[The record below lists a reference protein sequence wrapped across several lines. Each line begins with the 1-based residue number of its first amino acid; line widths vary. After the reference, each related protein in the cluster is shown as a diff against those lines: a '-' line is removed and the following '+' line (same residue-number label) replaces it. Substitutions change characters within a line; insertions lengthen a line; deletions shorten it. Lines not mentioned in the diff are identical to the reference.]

1 MRTAS
6 HPYNNRHRQAP
17 STHTDKQ
24 AVRTIGGEQCLIIL
38 VYTSSATHSNKI
50 GGFVVRGLFS
60 SNMQCVSA
68 RIHTSKLNIFSQTI
82 KVSDCFLQYSVFI
95 WQNYTLKMPNLVSVK
110 RKCSQSLDCTLIGA
124 MLSHNLLDQLIKTL
138 FNKSIPEVRT
148 LKLLRRNK
156 LLVTLH
162 KIGSIEILIVP
173 TIDNSPPIP
182 LVSKLIK

>member
-38 VYTSSATHSNKI
+38 VYTSSAKHPNKI
-50 GGFVVRGLFS
+50 GGFVVRGLFC
-60 SNMQCVSA
+60 SNMQGVSA

-95 WQNYTLKMPNLVSVK
+95 WQNYTLKIPNLVSVK
-110 RKCSQSLDCTLIGA
+110 
-124 MLSHNLLDQLIKTL
+124 L
-138 FNKSIPEVRT
+138 FP
-148 LKLLRRNK
+148 
-156 LLVTLH
+156 H
-162 KIGSIEILIVP
+162 
-173 TIDNSPPIP
+173 
-182 LVSKLIK
+182 KLIQLAQVVVDVFVYIETILVRAPAIVDFIG

>member
-38 VYTSSATHSNKI
+38 VYTSSAKHPNKI

-95 WQNYTLKMPNLVSVK
+95 WQNYTHKMPNLVRVK
-110 RKCSQSLDCTLIGA
+110 FISSQTHTALAGCRLCFQPSRN
-124 MLSHNLLDQLIKTL
+124 NLFASASDSELGG
-138 FNKSIPEVRT
+138 R
-148 LKLLRRNK
+148 
-156 LLVTLH
+156 
-162 KIGSIEILIVP
+162 
-173 TIDNSPPIP
+173 
-182 LVSKLIK
+182 

>member
-38 VYTSSATHSNKI
+38 VYTSSAKHPNKI

-95 WQNYTLKMPNLVSVK
+95 WQNYTLKIPNLVSVK
-110 RKCSQSLDCTLIGA
+110 LF
-124 MLSHNLLDQLIKTL
+124 SH
-138 FNKSIPEVRT
+138 
-148 LKLLRRNK
+148 
-156 LLVTLH
+156 
-162 KIGSIEILIVP
+162 
-173 TIDNSPPIP
+173 
-182 LVSKLIK
+182 KLIQLAQVVVYIFIQVETIFLRTPAIVYFIG

>member
-6 HPYNNRHRQAP
+6 PPYNNRHRQAP

-38 VYTSSATHSNKI
+38 VYTSSAKHPNKI

-82 KVSDCFLQYSVFI
+82 KVSDCYLQYSVFI
-95 WQNYTLKMPNLVSVK
+95 WQNYTLKMPNLVSMK
-110 RKCSQSLDCTLIGA
+110 FISSQTHTPRADSRLYFHPSRSNLFADAKKDILCPRKGFCTSLHSA
-124 MLSHNLLDQLIKTL
+124 Y
-138 FNKSIPEVRT
+138 PR
-148 LKLLRRNK
+148 
-156 LLVTLH
+156 
-162 KIGSIEILIVP
+162 
-173 TIDNSPPIP
+173 
-182 LVSKLIK
+182 

>member
-38 VYTSSATHSNKI
+38 VYISSATHPNKI

-95 WQNYTLKMPNLVSVK
+95 WQNYTLIMPKLVSVN
-110 RKCSQSLDCTLIGA
+110 LF
-124 MLSHNLLDQLIKTL
+124 SH
-138 FNKSIPEVRT
+138 
-148 LKLLRRNK
+148 
-156 LLVTLH
+156 
-162 KIGSIEILIVP
+162 
-173 TIDNSPPIP
+173 
-182 LVSKLIK
+182 KLIQLTQIVIYVLIQVETIFSRTPAIVIFGG

>member
-38 VYTSSATHSNKI
+38 VYTSSARHPNKI

-82 KVSDCFLQYSVFI
+82 KVSDCFLQYPVFI
-95 WQNYTLKMPNLVSVK
+95 WQNYTIKIPNLVRVK
-110 RKCSQSLDCTLIGA
+110 FISSQTHTPLAGSRLCFQPLPSCSSQC
-124 MLSHNLLDQLIKTL
+124 
-138 FNKSIPEVRT
+138 
-148 LKLLRRNK
+148 
-156 LLVTLH
+156 
-162 KIGSIEILIVP
+162 
-173 TIDNSPPIP
+173 
-182 LVSKLIK
+182 

>member
-38 VYTSSATHSNKI
+38 VYTSSAKHPNKI

-60 SNMQCVSA
+60 SFMSCASH
-68 RIHTSKLNIFSQTI
+68 RKHISKLNIFSQTI

-110 RKCSQSLDCTLIGA
+110 
-124 MLSHNLLDQLIKTL
+124 L
-138 FNKSIPEVRT
+138 FSY
-148 LKLLRRNK
+148 
-156 LLVTLH
+156 
-162 KIGSIEILIVP
+162 
-173 TIDNSPPIP
+173 
-182 LVSKLIK
+182 KLIQLSQVVVYIFIQVETIFLRTPAIVNFIGEWLLPRLYARHIGR